1 MNEDARLKAAEDA
14 KLQRKLKKFG
24 KKVQVERQL
33 QRQKEK
39 SETLEKIKLL
49 KRSKYENSM
58 CNDHPLTL

>member
-1 MNEDARLKAAEDA
+1 MNEDARVKAAEDA

-49 KRSKYENSM
+49 KRSK
-58 CNDHPLTL
+58 